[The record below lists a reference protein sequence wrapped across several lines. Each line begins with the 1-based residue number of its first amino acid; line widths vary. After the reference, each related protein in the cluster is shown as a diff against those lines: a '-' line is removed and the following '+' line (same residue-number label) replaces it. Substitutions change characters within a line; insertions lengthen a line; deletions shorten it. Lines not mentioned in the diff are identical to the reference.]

1 MATLPS
7 FYNPSRIGSLFYPD
21 VTAIAKQASD
31 ARLAP
36 ASEDEAR
43 NHLLIIDMQIDF
55 CHEQGALRVPGA
67 KEDIR
72 RLTEFIYRHAER
84 ITGITCSMDSHLPNQ
99 IFNPSWWVN
108 EQGHH
113 PVPFT
118 VITAQDV
125 QAGTW
130 RPLSDPKWSLDYL
143 NKLEEQAKKALVVW
157 PYHALIGGVGNGLD
171 PELWSAVFWHS
182 LARRVPPAWW
192 RKGSIPQTEHYSILK
207 PEIEVP
213 EHPETDG
220 SQALLDRLAEQD
232 HIIIAGEAASHC
244 VLETIE
250 DLINEFKEP
259 ERLSRVVVL
268 RDCTSPVLHPEI
280 DFEAI
285 TERQFARFAEQGIK
299 FVDSTD
305 PLPF

>member
-1 MATLPS
+1 MSQLLPIRL
-7 FYNPSRIGSLFYPD
+7 PTPD
-21 VTAIAKQASD
+21 WH
-31 ARLAP
+31 RLP
-36 ASEDEAR
+36 EDEAR

-55 CHEQGALRVPGA
+55 CHEQGTLRVPGA

-171 PELWSAVFWHS
+171 PELWSRCF
-182 LARRVPPAWW
+182 LALPGTPSTTYLVE
-192 RKGSIPQTEHYSILK
+192 KGQYSPDRALF
-207 PEIEVP
+207 
-213 EHPETDG
+213 HPE
-220 SQALLDRLAEQD
+220 
-232 HIIIAGEAASHC
+232 AG
-244 VLETIE
+244 
-250 DLINEFKEP
+250 N
-259 ERLSRVVVL
+259 
-268 RDCTSPVLHPEI
+268 
-280 DFEAI
+280 
-285 TERQFARFAEQGIK
+285 
-299 FVDSTD
+299 
-305 PLPF
+305 